1 MTTNTATTGA
11 QDRADALR
19 EYLRQGLLSLNGQ
32 TFYLAADGWHKLT
45 DLGYTRAD
53 VKAQINA
60 LLATGEVEVD
70 AHPLGPTLRLVERPA
85 NESGS

>member
-1 MTTNTATTGA
+1 MTTSIATTGA
-11 QDRADALR
+11 PACADALR

-32 TFYLAADGWHKLT
+32 TFYLTADGWHKLT

-53 VKAQINA
+53 VKAQINV

-70 AHPLGPTLRLVERPA
+70 AHLLGPTLRLVERQA
-85 NESGS
+85 NEAGS